1 MWLLEIFKL
10 KMRLKLY
17 LFYPD
22 PLCPYKSMKHV
33 STLIIKYINYLTT
46 LFFREHLKQLTA
58 IWISRL
64 L

>member
-1 MWLLEIFKL
+1 
-10 KMRLKLY
+10 MRLKLY

-58 IWISRL
+58 I
-64 L
+64 